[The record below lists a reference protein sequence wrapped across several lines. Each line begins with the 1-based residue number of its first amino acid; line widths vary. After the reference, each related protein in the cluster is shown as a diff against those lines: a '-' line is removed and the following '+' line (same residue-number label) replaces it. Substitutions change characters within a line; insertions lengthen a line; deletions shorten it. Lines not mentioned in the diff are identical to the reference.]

1 MAELINGVEISKLVL
16 SEVAKKLTL
25 TKSENPGFNVVLAI
39 VQVGNRPDSN
49 VYIGAKIKKAKEIG
63 AEGRLIKLPDTTTQ
77 SELEAEI
84 CKLNVDDD
92 IDGIIV
98 QLPLDCKNTIDVDGV
113 VDKIHPLK
121 VILIMY
127 AARTWSCWGDQKS
140 SGHRLQP
147 CLCGTMERPLF
158 VIQKRNTSRSSVVRR
173 TFWLLQSERN
183 ISLKVIGLNPVQW

>member
-1 MAELINGVEISKLVL
+1 ESIVLIFVRNKRILESYSYQHLIVVFKASISVRSRLLSCRFISPFSVSTERSATNGKLASRKHAAFCFLGRMVAELINGVEISKLVL

-49 VYIGAKIKKAKEIG
+49 VYIGAKNKKAKEIG

-98 QLPLDCKNTIDVDGV
+98 QV
-113 VDKIHPLK
+113 
-121 VILIMY
+121 
-127 AARTWSCWGDQKS
+127 
-140 SGHRLQP
+140 
-147 CLCGTMERPLF
+147 
-158 VIQKRNTSRSSVVRR
+158 
-173 TFWLLQSERN
+173 
-183 ISLKVIGLNPVQW
+183 